1 MRKHFCMLLMVAASY
16 VVTAQDKAIITKSLD
31 GAGIAFIEAETSGGN
46 IIVTGVSGSLRAELW
61 AVPNN
66 SKGNTMSAEQIKE
79 KLDSEYDIE
88 FSVDRNRLIAKAKP
102 KRKNNW
108 KNGLSISFKMYVPK
122 NVSSNLTTS
131 GGNIELK
138 GIEGKQDFVTS
149 GGNLVV
155 EDMGGN
161 ITGTTSGGNII
172 IQHARDEI
180 NMATSGG
187 NIEVKDCTGRIKL
200 ATSGG
205 NIALTGVNGN
215 INAGTSGGD
224 VSAEEIT
231 GELKASTSG
240 GNLRLSKLSCIVE
253 AATSGGQ
260 IEVSLLKI
268 SGYVRLSN
276 SGGDIRLFLP
286 KGSGAD
292 IAITGE
298 HISTDTLENFSGKVD
313 KKMIDG
319 KLNGGGSKVTVRAES
334 GNVFLGFK

>member
-1 MRKHFCMLLMVAASY
+1 MLLMAALSYVAA
-16 VVTAQDKAIITKSLD
+16 AQDKPIITKSLD
-31 GAGIAFIEAETSGGN
+31 GAGITFIEAETSGGN
-46 IIVTGVSGSLRAELW
+46 IIVTGESNELRAELW

-66 SKGNTMSAEQIKE
+66 SKDNSMSAEQIKE
-79 KLDSEYDIE
+79 KLDNDYEIKFSIE
-88 FSVDRNRLIAKAKP
+88 GNRLVAIARR
-102 KRKNNW
+102 KRKAYNW

-122 NVSSNLTTS
+122 KVSSNLTTS

-155 EDMGGN
+155 DDAGGN
-161 ITGTTSGGNII
+161 ITGTTSGGNISV
-172 IQHARDEI
+172 QHARDEI
-180 NMATSGG
+180 NMTTSGG

-205 NIALTGVNGN
+205 NISLSGLNGN
-215 INAGTSGGD
+215 INAGTSGGN

-240 GNLRLSKLSCIVE
+240 GNLSLSKLSCMVE
-253 AATSGGQ
+253 AATSGGE
-260 IEVSLLKI
+260 IEVSLLQL
-268 SGYVRLSN
+268 SGYVRVNN
-276 SGGDIRLFLP
+276 SGGNIRLFLP

-292 IAITGE
+292 LTITGDR
-298 HISTDTLENFSGKVD
+298 ISTETLENFSGKLD
-313 KKMIDG
+313 KEMIDG
-319 KLNGGGSKVTVRAES
+319 KLNGGGAKVAVRAES